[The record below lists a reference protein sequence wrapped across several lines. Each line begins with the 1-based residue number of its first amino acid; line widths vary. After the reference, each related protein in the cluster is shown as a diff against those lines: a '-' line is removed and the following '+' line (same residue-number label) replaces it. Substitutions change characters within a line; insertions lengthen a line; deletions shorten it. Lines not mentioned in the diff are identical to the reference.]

1 MKSNAKSVEE
11 YLNSLP
17 EDREEAISQVREIIL
32 NNLPKGFEETMQ
44 YGMISYVIP
53 LEDYPDTYN
62 GKPLTMIS
70 LASQKNYMSLYLNN
84 IYADDEAKGWFK
96 KKYQKTDKKM
106 DMGKSCVRFKSVDN
120 LPLNLIAE
128 AVARTSKEEFIKLNK
143 EIRK

>member
-1 MKSNAKSVEE
+1 VKSNAKSVEE